1 MPTPA
6 FDTAQAEGSPAVEPS
21 PIPDKVFAA
30 NSQSETSKSEGLALG
45 STMTAPSAGLD
56 IAGTGS
62 TTGQTSISSSND
74 SASGTGAQPDQQ
86 PTSALPAGGS
96 DSTAAAAAAPAES
109 PQTSPV
115 STEQNDQPAV
125 AQTSA
130 SASPA
135 VEVVAAK
142 SAPSGVLAR
151 TRMWVVGG
159 LLLAG
164 LLILAWVT
172 LPSLRRGYAFNVP
185 SYSADNLCR
194 RACAV

>member
-1 MPTPA
+1 VKGWLWLN
-6 FDTAQAEGSPAVEPS
+6 DDRAQCRTGYCRHRINKQP
-21 PIPDKVFAA
+21 
-30 NSQSETSKSEGLALG
+30 NLTS
-45 STMTAPSAGLD
+45 ST
-56 IAGTGS
+56 
-62 TTGQTSISSSND
+62 ND

-164 LLILAWVT
+164 LLILAW
-172 LPSLRRGYAFNVP
+172 
-185 SYSADNLCR
+185 
-194 RACAV
+194 